1 MLNLLHYSFIKYLT
15 VGIFNTLSG
24 LFIIFL
30 LKFYNVGD
38 ILANIIGY
46 MVGIFISFTLN
57 SLFTFRTTC
66 VNLIDF
72 IKFIFIIILSYI
84 INIIIVMSLINFGVN
99 SYVSQACGVPP
110 YTIFSYIGCKFFI
123 FNKKIKN

>member
-1 MLNLLHYSFIKYLT
+1 MNLLHYSFIKYLT

-38 ILANIIGY
+38 ILSNIIGY